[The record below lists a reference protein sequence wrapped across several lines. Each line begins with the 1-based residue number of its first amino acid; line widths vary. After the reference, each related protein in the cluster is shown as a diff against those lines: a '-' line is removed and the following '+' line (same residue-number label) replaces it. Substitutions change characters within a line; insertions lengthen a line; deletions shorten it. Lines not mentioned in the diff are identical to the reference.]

1 MGSKCTLPLTHYY
14 EWVAMETLK
23 MDILN
28 GRNGRTTSFLATSFL
43 YTAMFDFISICC
55 TLYLF
60 MVGTN
65 PHGMEA
71 IGIIQC

>member
-1 MGSKCTLPLTHYY
+1 
-14 EWVAMETLK
+14 METLK

-28 GRNGRTTSFLATSFL
+28 GRTTSLLATSFL
-43 YTAMFDFISICC
+43 YTAMFDFNSICC
-55 TLYLF
+55 TLYLS